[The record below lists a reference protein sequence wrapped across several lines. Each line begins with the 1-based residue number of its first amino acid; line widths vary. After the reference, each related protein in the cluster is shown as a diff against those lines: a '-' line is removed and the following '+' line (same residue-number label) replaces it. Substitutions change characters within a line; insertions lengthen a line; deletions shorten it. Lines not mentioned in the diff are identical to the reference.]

1 MKVITVY
8 ELLGLVKEGKA
19 PKKIKFKEED
29 YIQEYYFDKNI
40 YVYDDEYYGKVA
52 LTDDVSIEM
61 CLNDKV
67 EIIEEEK
74 EIKELTIIK
83 NADNTTSLQGK
94 DFNYTMK
101 TVDIILANKIN
112 ELVREVRKLK
122 DLSKCQK

>member
-19 PKKIKFKEED
+19 PKKIKFKDEN
-29 YIQEYYFDKNI
+29 YTQEYYFDKNI
-40 YVYDDEYYGKVA
+40 YVYDDVDNVKVA

-74 EIKELTIIK
+74 EIEELPIIK

-94 DFNYTMK
+94 NFNYTMK
-101 TVDIILANKIN
+101 TVDVILANKIN

-122 DLSKCQK
+122 DK